1 MKIKI
6 AAAIRIF
13 HQIARLLNTKRNLSF
28 QAIKQLYITCITLIT
43 NYNILIW

>member
-13 HQIARLLNTKRNLSF
+13 YQIAKLLNTKRDLSF
-28 QAIKQLYITCITLIT
+28 QAIRQLYITFITLIT
-43 NYNILIW
+43 DYNISI